1 MNLNEKYSK
10 LIKQEA
16 KRLGFESCGI
26 SKAEFLEEEAF
37 NLELWLKKGFQ
48 GEMNYLENFFDKR
61 LDPRLLV
68 DDAKAVI
75 SLSFNYFPE

>member
-1 MNLNEKYSK
+1 MNRSHNTQ
-10 LIKQEA
+10 LIKSEA
-16 KRLGFESCGI
+16 KRLGFDYCGI

-61 LDPRLLV
+61 LDTRLLV